1 MAKMS
6 DEEVVAYLQS
16 EADEASQYVWGELAV
31 DRENALRHYLQLPYG
46 NEVEGR
52 TSVVDST
59 LQDSVEWI
67 VANLIKMFAATDE
80 VVVFEPTGP
89 EDVEAAEQATAGCN
103 YVFAK
108 QNNGFVLLY
117 TWLKDSMLYRNG
129 AVTWRWRV
137 EEIVESQTFRGLTE
151 EELVMVSERGE
162 IESSSSQDVTMPD
175 GTVQRLY
182 DARIRMTKK
191 RGRVFV
197 EAIPPNELLV
207 SRRHNSILLDECK
220 YVARCQRV
228 TLSELREM
236 GFEVEADELVDNRTA
251 FLANPNRL
259 LDDRDDLDFSR
270 KFTDESLTEGWLY
283 TEYVLL
289 DVDGDG
295 IAERR
300 RIYRVGKR
308 ILENEPCSHVPI
320 AAITPVILTHR
331 FEGRSLDDL
340 VDDLQRLK
348 TEIIRQ
354 MVDNLRLANNQ
365 RKAVLASRDGAIH
378 ANLDDLLDSRPGG
391 VVREYA
397 QGAVRELTSQWV
409 GGQSFPMLEYLDQAR
424 ENRIGLSRYNQGL
437 DPSSLQKTAT
447 GVQMLFSAAQLR
459 LDLMARII
467 AECGMKPLMRG
478 ILKTLTENG
487 MEPLMFRLRNE
498 FVQYDPQEWRD
509 GYDMS
514 VTVGL
519 GTGNRQEQAGHLM
532 LIAQKQEALLMAG
545 GMNIVTPKEYYATLA
560 KIVEN
565 AGMKNVQDFFID
577 PTEALKQQQMNP
589 QPPPPDPKV
598 LIEQAKLQQQ
608 GKIKSAELQQ
618 DAQFEAM
625 RMEQEE
631 RLAKYKADLEAQTKM
646 ALKQIEVAGMGAEQ
660 HVQEMHGVMGQIAQ
674 ALQMLGQQ
682 IAETQAR
689 MEGSRTV
696 AVERVTDENGRLIG
710 GRVTRADGSVQE
722 VPVQ

>member
-80 VVVFEPTGP
+80 VVVFDPTGP
-89 EDVEAAEQATAGCN
+89 EDVQGAEQATAGCN
-103 YVFAK
+103 YVFSK

-117 TWLKDSMLYRNG
+117 TWLKDALLYRNG
-129 AVTWRWRV
+129 SVTWRWRV
-137 EEIVESQTFRGLTE
+137 EELVESQTFRGLTE
-151 EELVMVSERGE
+151 DELVLVSERGE
-162 IESSSSQDVTMPD
+162 IESSDSQDVPMPD
-175 GTVQRLY
+175 GTVQKLY
-182 DARIRMTKK
+182 DVRIKTTRK
-191 RGRVFV
+191 RGRVFIEV
-197 EAIPPNELLV
+197 IPPNELLV
-207 SRRHNSILLDECK
+207 SRRHNSILLDECR

-228 TLSELREM
+228 SLSDLREM
-236 GFEVEADELVDNRTA
+236 GFRVEADELVDNRNA

-270 KFTDESLTEGWLY
+270 KFTDESLTEGWLH

-300 RIYRVGKR
+300 RIYRIGKR

-545 GMNIVTPKEYYATLA
+545 GLNIVTPKEYYATLA

-565 AGMKNVQDFFID
+565 AGMKNVQDFFVD

-608 GKIKSAELQQ
+608 GQIKSAELQQ

-646 ALKQIEVAGMGAEQ
+646 ALKQIEVAGMSAEQ

>member
-80 VVVFEPTGP
+80 VVVFDPTGP
-89 EDVEAAEQATAGCN
+89 EDVQGAEQATAGCN
-103 YVFAK
+103 YVFSK

-117 TWLKDSMLYRNG
+117 TWLKDALLYRNG
-129 AVTWRWRV
+129 SVTWRWRV
-137 EEIVESQTFRGLTE
+137 EELVESQTFRGLTE
-151 EELVMVSERGE
+151 DELVLVSERGE
-162 IESSSSQDVTMPD
+162 IESSDSQDVPMPD
-175 GTVQRLY
+175 GTVQKLY
-182 DARIRMTKK
+182 DVRIKTTRK
-191 RGRVFV
+191 RGRVFIEV
-197 EAIPPNELLV
+197 IPPNELLV
-207 SRRHNSILLDECK
+207 SRRHNSILLDECR

-228 TLSELREM
+228 SLSDLREM
-236 GFEVEADELVDNRTA
+236 GFRVEADELVDNRNA

-270 KFTDESLTEGWLY
+270 KFTDESLTEGWLH

-300 RIYRVGKR
+300 RIYRIGKR

-565 AGMKNVQDFFID
+565 AGMKNVQDFFVD

-608 GKIKSAELQQ
+608 GQIKSAELQQ

-646 ALKQIEVAGMGAEQ
+646 ALKQIEVAGMSAEQ

>member
-80 VVVFEPTGP
+80 VVVFDPTGP
-89 EDVEAAEQATAGCN
+89 EDVQGAEQATAGCN
-103 YVFAK
+103 YVFSK

-117 TWLKDSMLYRNG
+117 TWLKDALLYRNG
-129 AVTWRWRV
+129 SVTWRWRV
-137 EEIVESQTFRGLTE
+137 EELVESQTFRGLTE
-151 EELVMVSERGE
+151 DELVLVSERGE
-162 IESSSSQDVTMPD
+162 IESSDSQDVPMPD
-175 GTVQRLY
+175 GTVQKLY
-182 DARIRMTKK
+182 DVRIKTTRK
-191 RGRVFV
+191 RGRVFIEV
-197 EAIPPNELLV
+197 IPPNELLV
-207 SRRHNSILLDECK
+207 SRRHNSILLDECR

-236 GFEVEADELVDNRTA
+236 GFRVEADELVDNRNA

-270 KFTDESLTEGWLY
+270 KFTDESLTEGWLH

-300 RIYRVGKR
+300 RIYRIGKR

-545 GMNIVTPKEYYATLA
+545 GLNIVTPKEYYATLA

-577 PTEALKQQQMNP
+577 PTEALQQQQMNP
-589 QPPPPDPKV
+589 QPPPPDPKM

-608 GKIKSAELQQ
+608 GQIKSAELQQ

-631 RLAKYKADLEAQTKM
+631 RLAKYRADLEAQTKM

-696 AVERVTDENGRLIG
+696 AVERVTDESGRLIG